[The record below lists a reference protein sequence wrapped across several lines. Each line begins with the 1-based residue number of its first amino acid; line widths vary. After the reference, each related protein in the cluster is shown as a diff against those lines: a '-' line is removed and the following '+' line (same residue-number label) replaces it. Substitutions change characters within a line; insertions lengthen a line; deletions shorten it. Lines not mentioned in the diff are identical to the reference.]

1 MSLGGKSLWY
11 NRNMKAKRRGFTLI
25 ELSLSLVFIGTLS
38 ILMVVMI
45 QNAVSSYQRG
55 MTLNKINTTGMDLVD
70 EFRMA
75 VQNSSSDAVTSLCVD
90 YYNEGSEGRKNCLED
105 GADSFTRVTKYAD
118 VTLDDGET
126 TIEHVPVFGAFCT
139 GSYSYIWNSG
149 YFLNDANSNMLENET
164 GERRKVTFG
173 DGGYAKGPAYLEYAI
188 SKDNIVLSKTVGKGT
203 WGNEDGVL
211 GGEDVE
217 IFRLL
222 KVRDDTRA
230 VCVSKMRQ
238 VYSSKNGT
246 TGNMYMA
253 HAEIDGSDNKFVSN
267 EFDIRNLVD
276 GSGKTVYTYP
286 TTDENEVPEEILAR
300 DNNNDLVLYDL
311 YTAKPAISST
321 RNNMFYA
328 VSFIVGTVRG
338 GINIKG
344 TGQNCIPPA
353 DYAREDFDY
362 CAINKFNFAAQASGD
377 ITR

>member
-70 EFRMA
+70 ELRMA
-75 VQNSSSDAVTSLCVD
+75 VQNSSSDAVTSLWVD
-90 YYNEGSEGRKNCLED
+90 YDDEGSEGREKCLED

-118 VTLDDGET
+118 VTLDDVE

-149 YFLNDANSNMLENET
+149 YFLDDANSNVIEN
-164 GERRKVTFG
+164 GGRDKQRKVEG
-173 DGGYAKGPAYLEYAI
+173 AEPAYLKYSIDGTTEEA
-188 SKDNIVLSKTVGKGT
+188 VGKANWTSNDGLF
-203 WGNEDGVL
+203 GN
-211 GGEDVE
+211 GEDNVGM
-217 IFRLL
+217 FRLL

-238 VYSSKNGT
+238 VIDAVNDFENGKS
-246 TGNMYMA
+246 MYWSHETM
-253 HAEIDGSDNKFVSN
+253 EDYNDYITS
-267 EFDIRNLVD
+267 EFNIMNQ
-276 GSGKTVYTYP
+276 GTVYTYP
-286 TTDENEVPEEILAR
+286 TTDENEAPEEILAR